1 MYFAAML
8 ASGCIENQYRKGK
21 EQVVINVHFKKKNLI
36 AVGDTTYAYLVNKY
50 VYVYFLSCIRTW
62 YP

>member
-21 EQVVINVHFKKKNLI
+21 EQVVINVHFKKTNLI

-50 VYVYFLSCIRTW
+50 VYVYFFHV
-62 YP
+62 